1 MKAVAELGKITIY
14 GPFPLEF
21 LKVLSSLNGR
31 KAWRQSKSVT
41 VDGSP
46 WNVTKLKKS
55 GFDIDYEDVT
65 HDLKEIDELQQIVQ
79 NYGKPVAPVKHD
91 YTPKYELKEHQ
102 TAALNISCYRHVFA
116 YYIEMGLGKTA
127 LTIANFS
134 ILYMEGKIDAVLI
147 FAPKGPHKQ
156 WIAEEI
162 PKHIDP
168 KIQLNM
174 SLWSTGKYYLS
185 EELKVN
191 NVLNIFAIN
200 IDAINTESGAFVINQ
215 IINLFKGRLFMI
227 IDEAHQIM
235 NFSSARTKTSIEF
248 GRFGTYKRILT
259 GTPIGTNLVNIWS
272 QFMFLDYRIIGINY
286 ITAFKSRYMDINP
299 FSGKPEEKNV
309 EEFYSLIAP
318 HMFRITKKECT
329 DLPDKIYS
337 SVSYSMG
344 KETHKHYENIKLAFM
359 TELKSGKI
367 LEAANALAAMVR
379 LQQILSG
386 FLPNIDEETG
396 KILHHEVFSYERAEV
411 ALDIIKQIDGPVII
425 WARFIEDI
433 KSLRHILHKDYGSE
447 ISTIDNIDEFKND
460 RKRILILNQ
469 ARGIG
474 WNLQKKGGLSMIYL
488 NNSFNYIHRIQSE
501 DRGHRI
507 GMEGSL
513 TIFDIVADRTIDKKV
528 AENLKAKHD
537 LATFV
542 LDDLRQIIED

>member
-1 MKAVAELGKITIY
+1 MKAVAELGHITIY

-21 LKVLSSLNGR
+21 LKVISTLNGR
-31 KAWRQSKSVT
+31 KAWRQSKSVR

-46 WNVTKLKKS
+46 WNIAKIKNS
-55 GFDIDYEDVT
+55 NFDIEWEDLS
-65 HDLKEIDELQQIVQ
+65 HDLEELDELQQIVRDF
-79 NYGKPVAPVKHD
+79 GKPVAPVEHN
-91 YTPKYELKEHQ
+91 YRPKWELKGHQ
-102 TAALNISCYRHVFA
+102 TTALNISCYRHVFA

-134 ILYMEGKIDAVLI
+134 ILFMEGKIDAVLV

-168 KIQLNM
+168 TIPLNM
-174 SLWSTGKYYLS
+174 TLWNTGKYYLS
-185 EELKVN
+185 EDLKVKGR
-191 NVLNIFAIN
+191 LNIFAIN
-200 IDAINTESGAFVINQ
+200 IDAINTESGAFVVNQ
-215 IINLFKGRLFMI
+215 FINLFKGRLFMI

-235 NFSSARTKTSIEF
+235 NFSSGRTKTSIEF
-248 GRFGTYKRILT
+248 GKLGTYKRILT

-286 ITAFKSRYMDINP
+286 ITAFKSRFMDINP

-337 SVSYSMG
+337 SVSYSLG
-344 KETHKHYENIKLAFM
+344 KDTHKHYENIKLAFM

-379 LQQILSG
+379 LQQVCSG
-386 FLPNIDEETG
+386 FLPDIDEETG
-396 KILHHEVFSYERAEV
+396 KISHLDLFSYERAEV
-411 ALDIIKQIDGPVII
+411 ALDIVKQTDGPVII
-425 WARFIEDI
+425 WARFIQDI
-433 KSLRHILHKDYGSE
+433 TSLKHIFKKDYGGE
-447 ISTIDNIDEFKND
+447 IATIDNIDEFKAD
-460 RKRILILNQ
+460 KKRFLFLNQ
-469 ARGIG
+469 ARGVG
-474 WNLQKKGGLSMIYL
+474 WNLQKKGGLSMIYY
-488 NNSFNYIHRIQSE
+488 NNSFNYIHRVQSE

-507 GMEGSL
+507 GMEGAL
-513 TIFDIVADRTIDKKV
+513 TIFDIVADRTIDKKIS
-528 AENLKAKHD
+528 ENLKAKHD
-537 LATFV
+537 LSTFV
-542 LDDLRQIIED
+542 LDDLRQIIEE

>member
-1 MKAVAELGKITIY
+1 MKAVVELGKVTIY
-14 GPFPLEF
+14 GPMPLEF
-21 LKVLSSLNGR
+21 LKVLSTLNGR
-31 KAWRQSKSVT
+31 KAWSQSKWVR
-41 VDGSP
+41 VDASP
-46 WNVTKLKKS
+46 WNIAKLKNS
-55 GFDIDYEDVT
+55 GFELEWEDLTQDLQHIGDI
-65 HDLKEIDELQQIVQ
+65 QQILKD
-79 NYGKPVAPVKHD
+79 YGKPVVPVKHD
-91 YTPKYELKEHQ
+91 YQPKYELKDHQ
-102 TAALNISCYRHVFA
+102 NKALNISCYRRVFA

-134 ILYMEGKIDAVLI
+134 ILYMEGKVDGVIV

-168 KIQLNM
+168 KIKLNM
-174 SLWSTGKYYLS
+174 TLWTTGKYYLS
-185 EELKVN
+185 EDLKVPGA
-191 NVLNIFAIN
+191 LNIFAIN
-200 IDAINTESGAFVINQ
+200 IDAINTQSGAFVVNQ
-215 IINLFKGRLFMI
+215 FINLFKGRIFMI

-248 GRFGTYKRILT
+248 GKLGTYKRILT

-272 QFMFLDYRIIGINY
+272 QFMFLDYTIIGINY

-337 SVSYSMG
+337 TVSYGLG
-344 KETHKHYENIKLAFM
+344 KATHDHYENIKLSFM

-379 LQQILSG
+379 LQQICSG
-386 FLPNIDEETG
+386 FLPDIDEITG
-396 KILHHEVFSYERAEV
+396 KIKKMEIFSYERAEV
-411 ALDIIKQIDGPVII
+411 ALDIVKQIDGPVII

-433 KSLRHILHKDYGSE
+433 NSLKHILKKDYHKE
-447 ISTIDNIDEFKND
+447 IATVNEIDEFKND
-460 RKRILILNQ
+460 KKRILILNQ
-469 ARGIG
+469 ARGVG
-474 WNLQKKGGLSMIYL
+474 WNLQKKGGLSMIYY

-528 AENLKAKHD
+528 SENLKGKKD

>member
-1 MKAVAELGKITIY
+1 MKIVVDSGKMTIH
-14 GPFPLEF
+14 GPLPLEF
-21 LKVLSSLNGR
+21 LKVLSTLNGR
-31 KAWRQSKSVT
+31 KIWSQSKYVK
-41 VDGSP
+41 VDASP
-46 WNVTKLKKS
+46 WNIKKVKNS
-55 GFDIDYEDVT
+55 GFPIEWEDKS
-65 HDLKEIDELQQIVQ
+65 HDLEHIDELQQIFK
-79 NYGKPVAPVKHD
+79 NYGKTGEPVKHN
-91 YTPKYELKEHQ
+91 YQPKYDLKEHQ
-102 TAALNISCYRHVFA
+102 VNALNISCYRHVFA

-134 ILYMEGKIDAVLI
+134 ILYMEGKIDGVLI

-156 WIAEEI
+156 WLGEEI

-168 KIQLNM
+168 SIKLNM
-174 SLWSTGKYYLS
+174 SLWTSGKYYLQ

-191 NVLNIFAIN
+191 GVLNIFAIN
-200 IDAINTESGAFVINQ
+200 IDAINTTSGAFAVNQ
-215 IINLFKGRLFMI
+215 FINLFRGKIFMI

-235 NFSSARTKTSIEF
+235 NFSSSRTKTSIEF
-248 GRFGTYKRILT
+248 GKLGTYKRILT

-299 FSGKPEEKNV
+299 WSGKPEEKNV

-337 SVSYSMG
+337 TVSYTMG
-344 KETHKHYENIKLAFM
+344 KDTHKHYENIKLAFM

-386 FLPNIDEETG
+386 FLPDIDEGTG
-396 KILHHEVFSYERAEV
+396 KISKMEIFSYERAEV
-411 ALDIIKQIDGPVII
+411 ALDIVKQIDGPVII
-425 WARFIEDI
+425 WARFIQDI
-433 KSLRHILHKDYGSE
+433 ISLKHVFSKDYGKE
-447 ISTIDNIDEFKND
+447 IATIDNINDFKND
-460 RKRILILNQ
+460 KKRFLFLNQ
-469 ARGIG
+469 ARGVG
-474 WNLQKKGGLSMIYL
+474 WNLQKKGGLSMIYH
-488 NNSFNYIHRIQSE
+488 NNSFNLIHRVQSE

-513 TIFDIVADRTIDKKV
+513 TIFDIVADRTVDKSI
-528 AENLKAKHD
+528 AENLKGKKD
-537 LATFV
+537 LSQFV
-542 LDDLRQIIED
+542 LDDLRQIVEG

>member
-1 MKAVAELGKITIY
+1 MKAVVELGKVTIY
-14 GPFPLEF
+14 GPMPLEF
-21 LKVLSSLNGR
+21 LKTLSTLNGR
-31 KAWRQSKSVT
+31 KAWSQSKWVR
-41 VDGSP
+41 VDASP
-46 WNVTKLKKS
+46 WNIAKLKNS
-55 GFDIDYEDVT
+55 GFELEWEDLTQDLQHIGDI
-65 HDLKEIDELQQIVQ
+65 QQILKD
-79 NYGKPVAPVKHD
+79 YGKPVTPVKHD
-91 YTPKYELKEHQ
+91 YQPKYELKDHQ
-102 TAALNISCYRHVFA
+102 NKALDISCYRRVFA

-134 ILYMEGKIDAVLI
+134 ILYMEGKIDGVLV

-168 KIQLNM
+168 KIKLNM
-174 SLWSTGKYYLS
+174 TLWTTGKYYLS
-185 EELKVN
+185 EDLKVPGA
-191 NVLNIFAIN
+191 LNIFAIN
-200 IDAINTESGAFVINQ
+200 IDAINTQSGAFVVNQ
-215 IINLFKGRLFMI
+215 FINLFKGRIFMI

-248 GRFGTYKRILT
+248 GKFGTYKRILT

-272 QFMFLDYRIIGINY
+272 QFMFLDYTIIGINY
-286 ITAFKSRYMDINP
+286 ITAFRNRYMDINP
-299 FSGKPEEKNV
+299 YSGKPEEKNV

-318 HMFRITKKECT
+318 HMFRITKKEAT
-329 DLPDKIYS
+329 DLPEKIYANKY
-337 SVSYSMG
+337 YSMD
-344 KETHKHYENIKLAFM
+344 KKTHDHYENIKLSFM

-386 FLPNIDEETG
+386 FLPDIDEVTG
-396 KILHHEVFSYERAEV
+396 KVKHFERFSYERMEV
-411 ALDIIKQIDGPVII
+411 ALDISKQIEGPIII

-433 KSLRHILHKDYGSE
+433 VALKHVFSKDFKNE
-447 ISTIDNIDEFKND
+447 IATVNEIDEFKANK
-460 RKRILILNQ
+460 KRFLFINQ
-469 ARGIG
+469 ARGVG
-474 WNLQKKGGLSMIYL
+474 WNLQKEGGLNMIYL
-488 NNSFNYIHRIQSE
+488 NNSFNYIHRVQSE

-528 AENLKAKHD
+528 SDNLKGKKD